1 MRAAGTSRPKPL
13 VPIRGVPLLE
23 RNLTALL
30 YSGFW
35 DIIVA
40 VPAHTPD
47 IVEFAR
53 SRGRELADV
62 FGARLRL
69 FEESRPLGNIGAA
82 AEVELE
88 APELLVVYADN
99 LTALGLDAL
108 VGHHRRTGAALTS
121 AVHLESF
128 RVPFG
133 EVEVG
138 DGMILSYREKP
149 ERRIQVSS
157 GLYVLGPAA
166 IAGLARGE
174 RTEVSWLVSRLLSA
188 GERVAAYTHDAPWID
203 VNDTEA
209 VARAE
214 RLVASH
220 SRAFECRPATPDATV
235 VSALALYGGQVLLE
249 RRTPASTRYPGLW
262 DLPGRVL
269 QSVESAD
276 HALEQEIGGCL
287 GLATPPGA
295 PACLFDDIDP
305 ASRRVYRHMVFVLEL
320 AGPLDVS
327 PAGRPLRLAPWREV
341 AAVGPVSSVVTR
353 ALACAD
359 LAREREPAGS
369 P

>member
-1 MRAAGTSRPKPL
+1 MHAAGASRPKPL

-30 YSGFW
+30 YSGFR
-35 DIIVA
+35 DIVVA
-40 VPAHTPD
+40 VSAHSPEV
-47 IVEFAR
+47 VEFAR
-53 SRGRELADV
+53 RRGRELADV
-62 FGARLRL
+62 FRARLRL

-88 APELLVVYADN
+88 VPELLVVYADN
-99 LTALGLDAL
+99 LTALELDAL

-121 AVHLESF
+121 AVHLQSF
-128 RVPFG
+128 RIPFG

-138 DGMILSYREKP
+138 DGMILAYREKP

-166 IAGLARGE
+166 IAGLGRGE
-174 RTEVSWLVSRLLSA
+174 RTEVSCLVNRLLSA

-203 VNDTEA
+203 VNDTDA

-220 SRAFECRPATPDATV
+220 SGAFECRSANPEATV

-249 RRTPASTRYPGLW
+249 QRAPGSTRYPGLW

-276 HALEQEIGGCL
+276 HALEQEIGGL
-287 GLATPPGA
+287 GLTTAPGA
-295 PACLFDDIDP
+295 PACVFDDIDP
-305 ASRRVYRHMVFVLEL
+305 ASRRVYRHMVFVLKL
-320 AGPLDVS
+320 PDRLDVS
-327 PAGRPLRLAPWREV
+327 PAGRRLRLAPWREV
-341 AAVGPVSSVVTR
+341 GAAGPVSSVVTR

-369 P
+369 A